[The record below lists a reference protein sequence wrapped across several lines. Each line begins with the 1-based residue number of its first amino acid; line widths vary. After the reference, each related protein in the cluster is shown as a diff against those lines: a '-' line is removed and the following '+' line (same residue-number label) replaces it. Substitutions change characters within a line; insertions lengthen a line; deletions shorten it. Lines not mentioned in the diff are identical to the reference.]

1 MSGHPNATT
10 QHCQARGYVPTREAV
25 ADWDPY
31 NLDTDKWVQTAVSFG
46 AKYIVLVADHMTGF
60 TLWDT
65 KAHNYSIAHTRYK
78 GGGQDVVRDFVA
90 SCVKYGVRPGFF
102 YSMHFNWFLGV
113 DGFKVGHTPLGQVNE
128 TPV

>member
-1 MSGHPNATT
+1 M
-10 QHCQARGYVPTREAV
+10 PTREAV